1 MNGDG
6 SPLMTKARNERDGR
20 PLIDNL
26 PINGLCP
33 LQACQHPHNNEEL
46 LSLSCTCGLC
56 GDGMVIDASPA
67 TECSNDN
74 EVLSLGNAIQQK
86 IDKHSHCFSGRR
98 QKFIKTKHHLI
109 GACVKAG
116 VRYDPPNIDKK
127 SGETKKRRRQ
137 LSRSCEQCDQSNAT
151 EKTPSPSVRLE
162 SEIEKYSHLFKK
174 RRPQFLRSEYQLIEE
189 CLKTGVSYKPPVAK
203 EKKQKQRR
211 DAVSCHKFASGMRQ
225 SVYGTLPIWHLAML
239 LNIKSSLKL
248 NIKNLETEKAS

>member
-6 SPLMTKARNERDGR
+6 SPLMTEARNERDGR
-20 PLIDNL
+20 PLINNL

-86 IDKHSHCFSGRR
+86 IDKHSHCFS
-98 QKFIKTKHHLI
+98 LI

-116 VRYDPPNIDKK
+116 VCYQPPNIDEK
-127 SGETKKRRRQ
+127 SGETRKRRRQ

-151 EKTPSPSVRLE
+151 EKTPSPSVWLE

-189 CLKTGVSYKPPVAK
+189 CLKTGVSYKPPVTK
-203 EKKQKQRR
+203 EKNRNKE
-211 DAVSCHKFASGMRQ
+211 
-225 SVYGTLPIWHLAML
+225 
-239 LNIKSSLKL
+239 
-248 NIKNLETEKAS
+248 ETP

>member
-6 SPLMTKARNERDGR
+6 SPLMTEARNERDGR
-20 PLIDNL
+20 PLINNL

-56 GDGMVIDASPA
+56 GDGMVIDTSPA

-109 GACVKAG
+109 GACVKDG
-116 VRYDPPNIDKK
+116 VRCQPPNIDKK
-127 SGETKKRRRQ
+127 AVKLGKDGV
-137 LSRSCEQCDQSNAT
+137 SCLEVVNNAI
-151 EKTPSPSVRLE
+151 SPMQQ
-162 SEIEKYSHLFKK
+162 
-174 RRPQFLRSEYQLIEE
+174 RRPLLLRFGLKVKLKNILIYSTN
-189 CLKTGVSYKPPVAK
+189 KGHST
-203 EKKQKQRR
+203 
-211 DAVSCHKFASGMRQ
+211 
-225 SVYGTLPIWHLAML
+225 
-239 LNIKSSLKL
+239 
-248 NIKNLETEKAS
+248 

>member
-1 MNGDG
+1 MNGDS
-6 SPLMTKARNERDGR
+6 SPLMSEARNERDGR
-20 PLIDNL
+20 PLINNL

-33 LQACQHPHNNEEL
+33 LQACQNPHNNEEL

-67 TECSNDN
+67 TECKNDN
-74 EVLSLGNAIQQK
+74 GVLSLGNAIQQK

-109 GACVKAG
+109 GACVKDG
-116 VRYDPPNIDKK
+116 VRYQPPNIDEK
-127 SGETKKRRRQ
+127 SGETRKR
-137 LSRSCEQCDQSNAT
+137 SNAT
-151 EKTPSPSVRLE
+151 EKTPSPLVWLE